1 MGKYLLRR
9 MFTLIFVLWGMSLV
23 TFSISNVVPVDPAA
37 AAAGMEGSPEV
48 IERIR
53 KELGLDRPLYEQ
65 YLRYIGN
72 ILLKGDL
79 GTPS

>member
-53 KELGLDRPLYEQ
+53 KELGSTGLFMSSTCATWETLC
-65 YLRYIGN
+65 
-72 ILLKGDL
+72 
-79 GTPS
+79 